1 MRNVHDLAEKAGR
14 IDSLDGVSKPLADAV
29 KSVVGRGLVKDALS
43 GTWLGHSLHPLL
55 TDIPIGSF
63 TSATLLDFL
72 GGKKGRKAADLL
84 VAVGLLSSIP
94 TAAAGLADWS
104 DTFGEPQR
112 MGLVHAG
119 ANAVGLAFYGIS
131 LIHRRRGHRFRG
143 AALGLAGMGAMS
155 VGGYLGGHLSYSR
168 GVGVNNAFHEE
179 QPVDWTPVIED
190 SALDDGTPIKVEA
203 GGASVLVYRN
213 DGRITAIGA
222 RCTHAGGPLDEGEVD
237 KAACTVTCPWH
248 QSEFRLDD
256 GTVVHGPATVPQPAY
271 DVRVEG
277 TKVEVRRRQA

>member
-1 MRNVHDLAEKAGR
+1 LRTVHDLAEKVGR
-14 IDSLDGVSKPLADAV
+14 IEALDGVSKPVADGV
-29 KSVVGRGLVKDALS
+29 KSALGRGVAKDALS
-43 GTWLGHSLHPLL
+43 GTWLGHSLHPML

-63 TSATLLDFL
+63 TSATIIDFL
-72 GGKKGRKAADLL
+72 GGKKGRNAADLL
-84 VAVGLLSSIP
+84 VAVGILSSIP

-112 MGLVHAG
+112 MGVIHAA

-131 LIHRRRGHRFRG
+131 LVHRRRGNRIRG
-143 AALGLAGMGAMS
+143 AALSLAGMGAMT

-168 GVGVNNAFHEE
+168 GIGVNNAFHEE
-179 QPVDWTPVIED
+179 QPEDWTPVIEE
-190 SALDDGTPIKVEA
+190 SALTDGTPVKVDA
-203 GGASVLVYRN
+203 GGASLLVYRK

-237 KAACTVTCPWH
+237 TAACTVTCPWH

-256 GTVVHGPATVPQPAY
+256 GSVVHGPATVPQPAY

-277 TKVEVRRRQA
+277 GKVEVRRRQA